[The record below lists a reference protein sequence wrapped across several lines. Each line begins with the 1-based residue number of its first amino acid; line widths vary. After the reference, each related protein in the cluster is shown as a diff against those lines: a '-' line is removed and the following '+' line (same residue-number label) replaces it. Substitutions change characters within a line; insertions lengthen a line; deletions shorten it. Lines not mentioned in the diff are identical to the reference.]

1 MSEARFRA
9 HGIRRR
15 TSHRQPSE
23 VGRDRE
29 EPCAA
34 SGAAAVSAGR
44 VRSLPLALS
53 APPRSSGADNSEGS
67 NMPIAPTWPAELGRS
82 SNRKLA
88 STPLSCFNELLPK
101 DVCYPVAE
109 PSSGR
114 SGSCGLQPVQHVS
127 REVVEPFQLRLHRA
141 KPALGK
147 GRCNAVLARGA
158 RGAGHERQDIAGLDQ
173 RGRSRSR
180 RPVVMR
186 TGRRCWRR
194 RSPTCSL
201 DTKRRTGRLKTYVS
215 ARHTAWAVIR
225 PVLRRILA
233 TTAPKMNP
241 PTWAK
246 NATPLSPVFEGW
258 ISA

>member
-1 MSEARFRA
+1 M
-9 HGIRRR
+9 
-15 TSHRQPSE
+15 Q
-23 VGRDRE
+23 
-29 EPCAA
+29 
-34 SGAAAVSAGR
+34 
-44 VRSLPLALS
+44 
-53 APPRSSGADNSEGS
+53 
-67 NMPIAPTWPAELGRS
+67 IAPTWPAELGRS

-88 STPLSCFNELLPK
+88 SKPLSCFNELLPK

-114 SGSCGLQPVQHVS
+114 PGSCGLQPVQHVS
-127 REVVEPFQLRLHRA
+127 REVVGLFQLRLHRA
-141 KPALGK
+141 KPTFGK

-158 RGAGHERQDIAGLDQ
+158 RGAGQERQAIAGLDQ

-186 TGRRCWRR
+186 TGTAVLAATIADLFARHQAAY
-194 RSPTCSL
+194 RSPEDL
-201 DTKRRTGRLKTYVS
+201 RS

-258 ISA
+258 NSA

>member
-1 MSEARFRA
+1 MRSFWRSS
-9 HGIRRR
+9 GI
-15 TSHRQPSE
+15 
-23 VGRDRE
+23 
-29 EPCAA
+29 
-34 SGAAAVSAGR
+34 SGARSFTSSVSA
-44 VRSLPLALS
+44 
-53 APPRSSGADNSEGS
+53 PRSSGADNSDGS
-67 NMPIAPTWPAELGRS
+67 NMQIAPTWPAELGRS

-88 STPLSCFNELLPK
+88 SKPLSCFNELLPK

-114 SGSCGLQPVQHVS
+114 SGSRGLQPVQHVS
-127 REVVEPFQLRLHRA
+127 REVVGLFQLRLHRA

-158 RGAGHERQDIAGLDQ
+158 RGAGQERQDIAGLDQ